1 VAPTAFA
8 LCIALT
14 GAGTEDAPLARL
26 PVEAFSLIWTH
37 SVERIEWREEWRISG
52 GHLVL
57 EEARVRGNGAGMEV
71 PDGAK
76 LVDGFWIYQPRVPPL
91 ERLNLAN
98 SSFTA
103 DYRLCANDACMDLGQ
118 VTGAADRPL
127 TLFPCAVP

>member
-1 VAPTAFA
+1 MALTAFA

-14 GAGTEDAPLARL
+14 GAGTGDAPLGRL

-37 SVERIEWREEWRISG
+37 SVERIEWREEWRIATG
-52 GHLVL
+52 LLVL

-76 LVDGFWIYQPRVPPL
+76 LADGFWIYQPRVPPL

-103 DYRLCANDACMDLGQ
+103 DYRLCANDGCMDLGQ
-118 VTGAADRPL
+118 VTGTADRPL
-127 TLFPCAVP
+127 TLFPCAGP

>member
-14 GAGTEDAPLARL
+14 GAPPLARL

-52 GHLVL
+52 GLLVL
-57 EEARVRGNGAGMEV
+57 EQARVRGNGAGMEV

-98 SSFTA
+98 SSFTT
-103 DYRLCANDACMDLGQ
+103 DYRLCANDGCMDLGQ
-118 VTGAADRPL
+118 VIGMADRPL
-127 TLFPCAVP
+127 TLFPCAGP

>member
-1 VAPTAFA
+1 MALTAFA

-14 GAGTEDAPLARL
+14 GDAPLARL

-37 SVERIEWREEWRISG
+37 SVEQIEWREEWRIANG
-52 GHLVL
+52 LLVL

-76 LVDGFWIYQPRVPPL
+76 LVDGSWIYQPHVPPL
-91 ERLNLAN
+91 ERLNLAK

-103 DYRLCANDACMDLGQ
+103 DYRICAKGECRKLAEI
-118 VTGAADRPL
+118 TGVADRPL
-127 TLFPCAVP
+127 TLFPCAGP

>member
-1 VAPTAFA
+1 MALTAFA

-14 GAGTEDAPLARL
+14 GDAPLARL

-76 LVDGFWIYQPRVPPL
+76 LVDGFWIYQPHVPPL

-103 DYRLCANDACMDLGQ
+103 DYRICVNDGCMDLGQ
-118 VTGAADRPL
+118 VTGTADRPL
-127 TLFPCAVP
+127 TLFPCAGP

>member
-1 VAPTAFA
+1 MALTAFA
-8 LCIALT
+8 LCIALA
-14 GAGTEDAPLARL
+14 GAGTANAPLARL

-37 SVERIEWREEWRISG
+37 SVERIEWREDWRIANG
-52 GHLVL
+52 KLVL

-76 LVDGFWIYQPRVPPL
+76 LVDGSWVYRPHVPPL

-103 DYRLCANDACMDLGQ
+103 DYRICVKDGCRNLAD
-118 VTGAADRPL
+118 VTGVSDKPL
-127 TLFPCAVP
+127 TLYPCAG

>member
-1 VAPTAFA
+1 MALTAFA

-14 GAGTEDAPLARL
+14 GDAPLARL

-52 GHLVL
+52 GLLVL

-76 LVDGFWIYQPRVPPL
+76 LVDGFWIYQPHVPPL

-103 DYRLCANDACMDLGQ
+103 DYRICARDECMDLAE
-118 VTGAADRPL
+118 VTGVADQPL
-127 TLFPCAVP
+127 TLFPCAGP